1 MKRIGLWMLWGGLF
15 GLQTGCNKQE
25 PPLGPVTI
33 VGKAYIYGNRDPVA
47 NAVFIIQWGGQSPI
61 GVDTVHSDQY
71 GHFYKQIFPN
81 QLPKP
86 YYYNGFRLEHLKLPN
101 YAYDNQISYW
111 YGKKMESGTVV
122 IERMYYPAGTTH
134 IELKRTTNNW
144 DLVEVEFESMYRIA
158 KYRLDIN
165 RTYVFDSIVGHQLR
179 PKEIYLKKTN
189 FITGVIQKDTLTINL
204 KYKTPDTLFLNF

>member
-1 MKRIGLWMLWGGLF
+1 MKRIGLLMLWGGLF

-47 NAVFIIQWGGQSPI
+47 NAVFQLIWVGRGSTRL
-61 GVDTVHSDQY
+61 DTVHSDQN
-71 GHFYKQIFPN
+71 GHFFKQILPSQFPQN
-81 QLPKP
+81 EFF
-86 YYYNGFRLEHLKLPN
+86 YGIRIEHLKIPN
-101 YAYDNQISYW
+101 YVYDNQIDYW
-111 YGKKMESGTVV
+111 YGAGMESGAIV

-144 DLVEVEFESMYRIA
+144 DLVEVEFESMYRLA
-158 KYRLDIN
+158 KYRLDMN

-189 FITGVIQKDTLTINL
+189 FMTGVIEKDTLTINL